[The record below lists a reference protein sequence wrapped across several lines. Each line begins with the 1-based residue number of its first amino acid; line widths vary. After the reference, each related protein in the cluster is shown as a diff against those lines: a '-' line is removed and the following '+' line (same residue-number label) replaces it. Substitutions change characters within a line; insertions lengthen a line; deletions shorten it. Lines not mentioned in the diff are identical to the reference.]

1 MELISHVRVLSSGFN
16 MTDVLVIVGA
26 SMGFGKELLFA
37 MLSNPALVS
46 RHTACIIALITRRE
60 KEAMTAWNETYKSV
74 YGISFA
80 EDRLSLINV
89 SIVHMDLSSVN
100 VSAGFTRMQESISCK
115 LHAKIRRFYLF
126 MNSGSVTPVGHLIPS
141 PESVLLTSITA
152 NDLAV
157 FDAQLLEHCV
167 LNFTSFVS
175 LLRALILFGLSKRCI
190 QGRQIIRVVN
200 VSSLAAIRELNGL
213 SIYGAIK
220 AARESILRSLSLE
233 LNANYPDVD
242 SKFLNYAPGPMQ
254 TELVRRD
261 LLGVDSPDNA
271 VKSGAMRFVEPRQS
285 AMICIDLL
293 INAAPTNSWEN
304 GAHVDYFDIALD

>member
-1 MELISHVRVLSSGFN
+1 
-16 MTDVLVIVGA
+16 
-26 SMGFGKELLFA
+26 
-37 MLSNPALVS
+37 
-46 RHTACIIALITRRE
+46 
-60 KEAMTAWNETYKSV
+60 
-74 YGISFA
+74 
-80 EDRLSLINV
+80 
-89 SIVHMDLSSVN
+89 
-100 VSAGFTRMQESISCK
+100 
-115 LHAKIRRFYLF
+115 

>member
-1 MELISHVRVLSSGFN
+1 
-16 MTDVLVIVGA
+16 MTDVVVIIGA

-37 MLSNPALVS
+37 MLSNSALVS
-46 RHTACIIALITRRE
+46 RHTPCIFALITRRE

-80 EDRLSLINV
+80 EDRLSLIQV
-89 SIVHMDLSSVN
+89 TIVQTDLSSVD
-100 VSAGFTRMQESISCK
+100 VSAGFEHMQESISCK
-115 LHAKIRRFYLF
+115 LRAKIRRFYLF
-126 MNSGSVTPVGHLIPS
+126 MNSGSVTPVGQLIPPAESGLLS
-141 PESVLLTSITA
+141 PITA
-152 NDLAV
+152 NDLVV

-175 LLRALILFGLSKRCI
+175 LLRALILFALSKRCI
-190 QGRQIIRVVN
+190 EGRQIIRVVN

-220 AARESILRSLSLE
+220 GARESILRSLCSE
-233 LNANYPDVD
+233 LSTNYPDVD
-242 SKFLNYAPGPMQ
+242 SKLLNYAPGPMH

-271 VKSGAMRFVEPRQS
+271 VKSGGMLFVEPRQS
-285 AMICIDLL
+285 AMKCIGLL
-293 INAAPTNSWEN
+293 INAAPANSWEN
-304 GAHVDYFDIALD
+304 GAHVDYFDIA